1 MTGPGRP
8 ARATH
13 VTGRAEVVPVRR
25 RGLGGEDRGADEGDG
40 ALVAVVCTRD
50 GDLPPGGAEALA
62 EAGGHGVVVEVG
74 TGLRPGRLARL
85 LAPRLAASRAVVCPA
100 SADGRDLAPRLAVE
114 MGRPLLTGALVVEP
128 DRVVVARHGGLVLE
142 DVAVDEPVVTTFQPG
157 VRGIPED
164 LVIPEAVTPDELAAS
179 PVAPAAAGASP
190 AGPEPADAR
199 VEAVV
204 TASTAELDLA
214 EADRVLG
221 VGAGLGDERFVA
233 LAAAVATALDLCLGA
248 TRVVT
253 DHGWLPVERQIGT
266 TGVEIRPRI
275 YVAFGISGAVQHVAG
290 LGDPDHV
297 VSVNLDG
304 SCPMA
309 AMAELNLVAD
319 ARAVL
324 VALADRLGVPVD
336 PDLCALVDVGGT
348 GPTAA
353 SSAPAASASSEEHL

>member
-1 MTGPGRP
+1 
-8 ARATH
+8 
-13 VTGRAEVVPVRR
+13 
-25 RGLGGEDRGADEGDG
+25 
-40 ALVAVVCTRD
+40 
-50 GDLPPGGAEALA
+50 
-62 EAGGHGVVVEVG
+62 
-74 TGLRPGRLARL
+74 
-85 LAPRLAASRAVVCPA
+85 
-100 SADGRDLAPRLAVE
+100 
-114 MGRPLLTGALVVEP
+114 
-128 DRVVVARHGGLVLE
+128 
-142 DVAVDEPVVTTFQPG
+142 
-157 VRGIPED
+157 
-164 LVIPEAVTPDELAAS
+164 
-179 PVAPAAAGASP
+179 ASP
-190 AGPEPADAR
+190 AGPEPPDAR

-233 LAAAVATALDLCLGA
+233 LAAAVATAMDLCLGA

-275 YVAFGISGAVQHVAG
+275 YVALGISGAVQHVAG

-324 VALADRLGVPVD
+324 IALADRLGVPVD
-336 PDLCALVDVGGT
+336 PDLRATLGG
-348 GPTAA
+348 GAVP
-353 SSAPAASASSEEHL
+353 ASASPAPASPAPTEEHP